1 MNTRTI
7 ATNEVYWGDADDEVA
22 LERYRTLVETI
33 DDGVCYLDPDG
44 TVVAVNEA
52 LIEMTGYHRD
62 ELVGEHISLV
72 LAAADVDRIE
82 REILRRI
89 ETRDDTIISVEL
101 PAHTV
106 DGQVVPLELR
116 VNPVTDDGEF
126 LGTISV
132 ARVRSESTREQ
143 RLRSHIDGTSNAFY
157 AVDDDFRFTYVN
169 DRAEEY
175 FGRTTGELLGERVW
189 DVCPA
194 DEVDVIRDAF
204 RTAMR
209 SQEPTRYDRYDDV
222 LDSQIEAH
230 LSPSTT
236 GVSVI
241 LHEGIESGVRKRELE
256 RFERMVETIDDGV
269 YVTDHDGRFVF
280 VNDAFVALCKYSREE
295 LLGAHG
301 SLFFGDRF
309 VDTDEEEWRKLV
321 DGEDDS
327 VEFETEVTGPSG
339 ETRTVQNRF
348 VTLEIGAERGRVG
361 VTRDVT
367 ERKAYERELERYE
380 MVVETVG
387 DGVYLLDEN
396 HEFTMVNSAFASMTG
411 YDRDDLIGLHAESIF
426 GVKYVE
432 TANAKQAEM
441 EDTGASITVFEEE
454 IYPATGE
461 TVIVESRFTLFEFAD
476 GEQGRIG
483 TVRDVTDRVE
493 YERELEQYETI
504 VETVDDGIYVVD
516 EEGRFTMVNDA
527 YAELT
532 GYSRAELLGSH
543 VSLVADDETIERARE
558 VEMEMA
564 AGTAEGLMLEASLQT
579 ADGES
584 VPAEATF
591 SMLSDHLHERVGVV
605 RDITDRKARERALE
619 ESERR
624 YRILAENFPNGA
636 VGLYDE
642 NLTYTVA
649 GGELLEKFG
658 ISTDDVVGANRQERY
673 PADLLEEVE
682 PDIRGVFDGES
693 NSFET
698 KYRGRYLLAHTLPVR
713 NADDEVDVGML
724 VIQDISEREEYRQ
737 KLEASNERLEQFA
750 YVASHDLQEPLRMVT
765 SYLQLLETRYG
776 DSLDEDGEEF
786 LAYAVDGAERM
797 HEMIEGLLEY
807 SRVETRGD
815 PFEPVDLHDALESV
829 LADLQIQID
838 EHDAEITTED
848 LPRIEGD
855 ASQVRQVFQN
865 LLSNAITYSGD
876 DPPVIDVAAEREG
889 EMWKISVRD
898 EGIGIDLDQTDRI
911 FEIFRRLHS
920 YEEYPGTGIGL
931 ALCKRIVDR
940 HGGEIWVNSE
950 PGVGTVV
957 SCTLPAVETR
967 RGDQGGR

>member
-1 MNTRTI
+1 MYFMPRIDYLAAMNTRTI

-126 LGTISV
+126 LGTIAV

-432 TANAKQAEM
+432 TANAK
-441 EDTGASITVFEEE
+441 
-454 IYPATGE
+454 
-461 TVIVESRFTLFEFAD
+461 
-476 GEQGRIG
+476 
-483 TVRDVTDRVE
+483 
-493 YERELEQYETI
+493 
-504 VETVDDGIYVVD
+504 
-516 EEGRFTMVNDA
+516 
-527 YAELT
+527 
-532 GYSRAELLGSH
+532 
-543 VSLVADDETIERARE
+543 
-558 VEMEMA
+558 
-564 AGTAEGLMLEASLQT
+564 
-579 ADGES
+579 
-584 VPAEATF
+584 
-591 SMLSDHLHERVGVV
+591 
-605 RDITDRKARERALE
+605 
-619 ESERR
+619 
-624 YRILAENFPNGA
+624 
-636 VGLYDE
+636 
-642 NLTYTVA
+642 
-649 GGELLEKFG
+649 
-658 ISTDDVVGANRQERY
+658 
-673 PADLLEEVE
+673 
-682 PDIRGVFDGES
+682 
-693 NSFET
+693 
-698 KYRGRYLLAHTLPVR
+698 
-713 NADDEVDVGML
+713 
-724 VIQDISEREEYRQ
+724 
-737 KLEASNERLEQFA
+737 
-750 YVASHDLQEPLRMVT
+750 
-765 SYLQLLETRYG
+765 
-776 DSLDEDGEEF
+776 
-786 LAYAVDGAERM
+786 
-797 HEMIEGLLEY
+797 
-807 SRVETRGD
+807 
-815 PFEPVDLHDALESV
+815 
-829 LADLQIQID
+829 
-838 EHDAEITTED
+838 
-848 LPRIEGD
+848 
-855 ASQVRQVFQN
+855 
-865 LLSNAITYSGD
+865 
-876 DPPVIDVAAEREG
+876 
-889 EMWKISVRD
+889 
-898 EGIGIDLDQTDRI
+898 
-911 FEIFRRLHS
+911 
-920 YEEYPGTGIGL
+920 
-931 ALCKRIVDR
+931 
-940 HGGEIWVNSE
+940 
-950 PGVGTVV
+950 
-957 SCTLPAVETR
+957 
-967 RGDQGGR
+967 